1 MARPAN
7 ADATTF
13 RSGAEA
19 VENGRKGGKA
29 SGKSRKDRKLFRDA
43 ILAVLSEP
51 LTDKYGNQHPSGMT
65 VQEAMIRGV
74 INRAIRGDPRALV
87 VVRDTIGEKPVEQI
101 NINAPDPAIMAE
113 IAERM
118 AGDDP

>member
-13 RSGAEA
+13 RSGAQA

-29 SGKSRKDRKLFRDA
+29 SGKSRQERKIFREA

-51 LTDKYGNQHPSGMT
+51 LKDKNGNEHPSGMN

-74 INRAIRGDPRALV
+74 IGRAIKGDPRALEV
-87 VVRDTIGEKPVEQI
+87 IRDTIGEKPVQ
-101 NINAPDPAIMAE
+101 DVKVST
-113 IAERM
+113 
-118 AGDDP
+118 GDFSALDDAFKGMGKK

>member
-13 RSGAEA
+13 KSGAEA

-29 SGKSRKDRKLFRDA
+29 SGKARKDRKLFRDA

-51 LTDKYGNQHPSGMT
+51 LTDKNGNQHPSGMD

-74 INRAIRGDPRALV
+74 INRAIRGDPRALEV
-87 VVRDTIGEKPVEQI
+87 IRDTIGEKPVQ
-101 NINAPDPAIMAE
+101 DVKVST
-113 IAERM
+113 
-118 AGDDP
+118 GDFSALDDAFKGMKK

>member
-1 MARPAN
+1 MANEQNLQPV
-7 ADATTF
+7 
-13 RSGAEA
+13 RSKSEA
-19 VENGRKGGKA
+19 RERGRAGGKA
-29 SGKSRKDRKLFRDA
+29 SGKSRKERKIFREA
-43 ILAVLSEP
+43 ILAVLAEP
-51 LTDKYGNQHPSGMT
+51 LTDKNGNPHPSGMN

-87 VVRDTIGEKPVEQI
+87 VIRDTIGEKPVEQI
-101 NINAPDPAIMAE
+101 NVNAPDPAIMAE